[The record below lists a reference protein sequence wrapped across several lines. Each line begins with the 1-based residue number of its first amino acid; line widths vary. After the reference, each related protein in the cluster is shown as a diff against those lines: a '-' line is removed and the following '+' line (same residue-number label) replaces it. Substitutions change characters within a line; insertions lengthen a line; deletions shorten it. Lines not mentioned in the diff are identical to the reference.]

1 MKDTTKKEIE
11 KILNFYEM
19 TGSYI
24 EGAKRHDY
32 KHYNKLSKE
41 NIIRELA
48 ALFESKLPKEPL
60 NQDWVGELNAKS
72 AKKEIEQLKKE
83 FEEKWGNLW
92 STDKYGDPDK
102 EINEEILNWF
112 DSQIDRIREDSVNE
126 IFDLIQCRGEN
137 CMWCRGNGDCG
148 NMLTDEFVKNRRKQF
163 KEYLESKSGGI
174 K

>member
-1 MKDTTKKEIE
+1 MKDTTKKEI
-11 KILNFYEM
+11 
-19 TGSYI
+19 T
-24 EGAKRHDY
+24 
-32 KHYNKLSKE
+32 KE
-41 NIIRELA
+41 E
-48 ALFESKLPKEPL
+48 
-60 NQDWVGELNAKS
+60 
-72 AKKEIEQLKKE
+72 LKKE
-83 FEEKWGNLW
+83 FFNKCGM
-92 STDKYGDPDK
+92 DGDFDGGMPMLSALGSLDEVK
-102 EINEEILNWF
+102 IWTWF

>member
-1 MKDTTKKEIE
+1 MKDTTKKEITKE
-11 KILNFYEM
+11 ELKKKIEDTLNFYEM

-32 KHYNKLSKE
+32 KHYDKLSKE
-41 NIIRELA
+41 NIVRELTT
-48 ALFESKLPKEPL
+48 LF
-60 NQDWVGELNAKS
+60 N
-72 AKKEIEQLKKE
+72 
-83 FEEKWGNLW
+83 
-92 STDKYGDPDK
+92 
-102 EINEEILNWF
+102 
-112 DSQIDRIREDSVNE
+112 SQIDRIREDSVNE